1 MIGAIGASSATTQV
15 SQPGRHHRPDMTAAM
30 QPVADLLGTDTASLQ
45 EQLKGGATLSAI
57 AADKGIDRQDLLD
70 AISQGLQD
78 AKPADAPEPP
88 EGFAAMAE
96 HLADGTR
103 PQGPPPGP
111 PPGGAASAGG
121 SQDRLSS
128 LAELL
133 GTDEASLLEQLKSG
147 LGGLDQ
153 LLGNRGT
160 TSAYGDDRAWSLR
173 AGLRVD
179 TTA

>member
-1 MIGAIGASSATTQV
+1 MIGAINASSAAHQV
-15 SQPGRHHRPDMTAAM
+15 TGMGRHQRPDMTKAM
-30 QPVADLLGTDTASLQ
+30 QPVADLLGTDVASLQ
-45 EQLKGGATLSAI
+45 QQLKDGGTLSTI
-57 AADKGIDRQDLLD
+57 AEEQGVDRQDLLD

-96 HLADGTR
+96 HIADGTR
-103 PQGPPPGP
+103 PQGPPPGGTG
-111 PPGGAASAGG
+111 GGAS
-121 SQDRLSS
+121 SHDRLST

-147 LGGLDQ
+147 LGGLDD
-153 LLGNRGT
+153 LLGGSAA
-160 TSAYGDDRAWSLR
+160 SAYGQDRTWSLR
-173 AGLRVD
+173 SGLGVD

>member
-15 SQPGRHHRPDMTAAM
+15 TPSGRHRPDMTAAM
-30 QPVADLLGTDTASLQ
+30 QPVADLLGTDVASLQ
-45 EQLKGGATLSAI
+45 QQLKGGSTLSEL
-57 AADKGIDRQDLLD
+57 AADKGVDRQDLLD
-70 AISQGLQD
+70 AVSRGLQE

-88 EGFAAMAE
+88 EGLAAMAE
-96 HLADGTR
+96 HIADGTR

-111 PPGGAASAGG
+111 PPNGTDSATS
-121 SQDRLSS
+121 SQDRLST

-147 LGGLDQ
+147 LGGLDD
-153 LLGNRGT
+153 LLGSSAA
-160 TSAYGDDRAWSLR
+160 SAYGQDRTWSLR
-173 AGLRVD
+173 SGLGVD